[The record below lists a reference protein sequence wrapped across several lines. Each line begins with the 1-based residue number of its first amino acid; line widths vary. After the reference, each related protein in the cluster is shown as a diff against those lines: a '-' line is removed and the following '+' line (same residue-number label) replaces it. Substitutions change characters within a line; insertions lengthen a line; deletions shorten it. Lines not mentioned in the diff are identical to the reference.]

1 MLDETTI
8 KSIIDYLEKK
18 VNLTE
23 LEKDILD
30 SVHDLKK
37 YLADRNTLIARI
49 VLNKGKYKKLIS
61 EEYKAVTILTGQPP
75 IYTPY
80 ENTTTASL
88 QDSLSIQ
95 ISILC
100 SKL

>member
-37 YLADRNTLIARI
+37 YPADMNTLIARI

-61 EEYKAVTILTGQPP
+61 EEYKAVTILTGQPSYL
-75 IYTPY
+75 YT
-80 ENTTTASL
+80 L
-88 QDSLSIQ
+88 
-95 ISILC
+95 
-100 SKL
+100 